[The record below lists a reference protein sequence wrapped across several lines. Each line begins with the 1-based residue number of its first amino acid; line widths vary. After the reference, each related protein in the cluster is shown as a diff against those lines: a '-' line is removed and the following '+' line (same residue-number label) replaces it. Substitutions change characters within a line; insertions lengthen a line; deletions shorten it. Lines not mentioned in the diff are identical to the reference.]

1 MKALDSLNVKELG
14 EAKTMSKPPAGVDD
28 VFAAVMCLLAGL
40 DPNIPITKKGKVKDR
55 SWGACK
61 KAMLGNIKGFVEVL
75 KTFKDVS
82 DSGGV
87 PDINWREV
95 RPYLEMDHFTV
106 EIISAKNSAA
116 GGLVSWVVNIVT
128 YYDTIVGVEPKRQIE
143 RCPFVAY
150 DGGHILR
157 ILLLAYRVTLAG
169 HHGSD

>member
-1 MKALDSLNVKELG
+1 MHFHKLFLFFHFIFVVFFFLIITAVNEAMKALDSLNVKELG

-95 RPYLEMDHFTV
+95 RPYLKLEHFTF
-106 EIISAKNSAA
+106 ETILGKNSAA
-116 GGLVSWVVNIVT
+116 AGLCNWVINITIYRDIVVT
-128 YYDTIVGVEPKRQIE
+128 VEPKRK
-143 RCPFVAY
+143 
-150 DGGHILR
+150 
-157 ILLLAYRVTLAG
+157 
-169 HHGSD
+169 